1 LVKVATV
8 LAVHSIS
15 RGEEE
20 AEAVLEVLRAL
31 RALILVLQMA
41 ARMVA
46 AEHLED

>member
-1 LVKVATV
+1 
-8 LAVHSIS
+8 
-15 RGEEE
+15 
-20 AEAVLEVLRAL
+20 VLRAL